1 MSALLVK
8 QIIFH
13 DFNNTVHF
21 APKSF
26 KETSGHTVDSKVYI
40 NGNSTKT
47 IGSVEVQPYKLSLE
61 IENTTNGYAL
71 KEFLVNLQLA
81 ETTTVI
87 SVIKNNGETIRYNV
101 RLDERVEVGND
112 SSGFTIS
119 LVGDKAI

>member
-13 DFNNTVHF
+13 DYSSTVHF

-26 KETSGHTVDSKVYI
+26 KETSGHTVDSKMYI

-47 IGSVEVQPYKLSLE
+47 IGSVELQPYKLSME

-71 KEFLVNLQLA
+71 KEFLVNLQA
-81 ETTTVI
+81 TDQTTLI
-87 SVIKNNGETIRYNV
+87 SVVKNNGDTIRYNV

-112 SSGFTIS
+112 NTGFTIS
-119 LVGDKAI
+119 LVGDKVI